1 MRWSND
7 SHRYRLGYK
16 WLEISLAERNVRM
29 LVDSKLNMIQQDDL
43 AAKRANCIWTELNT
57 V

>member
-1 MRWSND
+1 VRWSND